1 MFDLVRTAWRDLE
14 TELPDSLSDRGKV
27 GGVDQVDGELLLI
40 ADVVEVAV
48 VIQTCCSPYYR

>member
-1 MFDLVRTAWRDLE
+1 MLDLVRTARRDLE
-14 TELPDSLSDRGKV
+14 TELPDSLSYRGEV

-40 ADVVEVAV
+40 ADVVEVVA

>member
-14 TELPDSLSDRGKV
+14 TELPDSLSDRGEV

-40 ADVVEVAV
+40 ADVVEVIAV
-48 VIQTCCSPYYR
+48 IETCCSPYYR

>member
-1 MFDLVRTAWRDLE
+1 MRTAWWDLE

-40 ADVVEVAV
+40 ADVVAVAV